1 MDYGQILFLGSVFIL
16 FSSVAYGIL
25 RAEGNVTKNTYA
37 MLFGAVLNMVLDP
50 IFIYVFNLGVRGAAI
65 STIISLALV
74 SLLLL
79 YWFKK
84 ETYVKFSFKNFS
96 YSNKLIKQ
104 ILNVGLP
111 AGTEFL
117 IIGALSGTLNFILM
131 LVGGVDA
138 VAVYT
143 VGWRVVLVAMTP
155 VIAIGISIV
164 AVTGANFGAK
174 KFKNINLI
182 FNQGIKLGFIIV
194 IVMAVAIFLLAPY
207 ISYLFA
213 YSPESA
219 GIRGVLTDFLRV
231 TSLFYLVLPIGISA
245 SSIFQGLGK
254 GLHSLALSLIRVFFL
269 EVFFSFLFAIV
280 LGFGQYG
287 AWWGLITGNAVGAC
301 ISLIWAK
308 LYLRKFNK
316 VKTAL

>member
-1 MDYGQILFLGSVFIL
+1 
-16 FSSVAYGIL
+16 
-25 RAEGNVTKNTYA
+25 
-37 MLFGAVLNMVLDP
+37 
-50 IFIYVFNLGVRGAAI
+50 
-65 STIISLALV
+65 
-74 SLLLL
+74 
-79 YWFKK
+79 
-84 ETYVKFSFKNFS
+84 
-96 YSNKLIKQ
+96 
-104 ILNVGLP
+104 
-111 AGTEFL
+111 
-117 IIGALSGTLNFILM
+117 
-131 LVGGVDA
+131 
-138 VAVYT
+138 
-143 VGWRVVLVAMTP
+143 MTP

-182 FNQGIKLGFIIV
+182 FNQGIKLGFVIV
-194 IVMAVAIFLLAPY
+194 IGMAVAIFLLAPY

-219 GIRGVLTDFLRV
+219 GIRDVLTDFLRV

-287 AWWGLITGNAVGAC
+287 AWWGLVTGNAVGAC

-316 VKTAL
+316 VKTVL